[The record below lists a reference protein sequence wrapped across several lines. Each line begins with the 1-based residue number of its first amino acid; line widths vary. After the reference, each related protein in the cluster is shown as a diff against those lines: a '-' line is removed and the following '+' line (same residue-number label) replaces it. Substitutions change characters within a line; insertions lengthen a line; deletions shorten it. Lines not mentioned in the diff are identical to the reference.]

1 MALTPERVLKADF
14 RKDSDRNGI
23 QRALRNFKSCRDYP
37 MDEDLPFQSVEKL
50 LSSMMLK
57 YAIDPLDFFAVKQDG
72 NESNIVWSCGIKK
85 LDGHS
90 WLGTAYGLTLYEV
103 VCKVVLFLFLNIKS
117 GAIGLRN
124 ETTHLH

>member
-1 MALTPERVLKADF
+1 MALTPDRVLKADF

-90 WLGTAYGLTLYEV
+90 WLGTAYGLKLYEV

>member
-1 MALTPERVLKADF
+1 MALTPERVLKSDF

>member
-72 NESNIVWSCGIKK
+72 NESNIVWSCGIKN

>member
-90 WLGTAYGLTLYEV
+90 WLGTAYGLTFYEV